1 MFFAGKYMTVLFVSE
16 NVAAITNYV
25 DIYLK
30 CVGVSFIPLV
40 FVNVY
45 RNGIQGMGY
54 GLLPMTAGIAELIG
68 RSSVA
73 LIASYVGSYAGICM
87 ASPVAWVLAGGLL
100 LLMYR
105 WIMKSRNLL

>member
-45 RNGIQGMGY
+45 RNGIQKEFVIIDRDAFFSTTVM
-54 GLLPMTAGIAELIG
+54 L
-68 RSSVA
+68 
-73 LIASYVGSYAGICM
+73 
-87 ASPVAWVLAGGLL
+87 
-100 LLMYR
+100 
-105 WIMKSRNLL
+105 